1 MEMDDRAWNM
11 LVPEEQTA
19 LSLQHGFNKS
29 TWEAGEIMG
38 KAHYKFL
45 EIKQRAE
52 KFIIL
57 FTEHFTRYSQVVP
70 IKTDPDFKRYLEL
83 TIGERK
89 SVKEATQLMD
99 TRIYTKPKR
108 RDQLISLE
116 ILKLKS
122 STNKDNQIFL
132 AFITEF
138 DRWNNFRILPKQFQ
152 EPSAY
157 KRREK
162 NKYKR
167 NIKSLVGLNTLIVK
181 KIEQLYYS
189 EDEINYYLPLVYN
202 NYENHKI
209 IPVPRTP
216 YYLSRLSNSGL
227 YVFPDEVEASNYVEL
242 IKSYNL
248 LESKNCKL
256 GQGFWPKFREQIQKA
271 INFRDVENISPI
283 KLTLDYFMGSPA

>member
-1 MEMDDRAWNM
+1 MEMDDRAWGM

-52 KFIIL
+52 KFIVL
-57 FTEHFTRYSQVVP
+57 FTEHFTHFSQLVP
-70 IKTDPDFKRYLEL
+70 IRLEPDFKRYLEL

-99 TRIYTKPKR
+99 SRIYQKPKR

-122 STNKDNQIFL
+122 NPNGDSQVFL

-167 NIKSLVGLNTLIVK
+167 NIKSLVGLNTLVIE
-181 KIEQLYYS
+181 KIEHLYS
-189 EDEINYYLPLVYN
+189 TDDELCYYLPLVYG
-202 NYENHKI
+202 NYENSKI
-209 IPVPRTP
+209 IKVPKST
-216 YYLSRLSNSGL
+216 YYTSRLSSSGL
-227 YVFPDEVEASNYVEL
+227 YIFREEADAIGYVNL

-256 GQGFWPKFREQIQKA
+256 GQGFWPKFREQIQRA
-271 INFRDVENISPI
+271 VNFRDVENISPI